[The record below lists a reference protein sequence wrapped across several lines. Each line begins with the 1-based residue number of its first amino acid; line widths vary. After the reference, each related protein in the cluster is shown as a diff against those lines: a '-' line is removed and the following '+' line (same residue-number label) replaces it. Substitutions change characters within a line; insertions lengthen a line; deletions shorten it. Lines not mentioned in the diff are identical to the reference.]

1 VSNYLTPLQEVGDIL
16 RIERLKARL
25 RQRDLADRT
34 GMHTSTVC
42 RIEQG
47 QLSELPVATLMRLS
61 EELGISPTVIT
72 APFFTDRK
80 ARRRHSEQV
89 AS

>member
-1 VSNYLTPLQEVGDIL
+1 VSNTLTPLQEVGELL
-16 RIERLKARL
+16 RIERLRAKL
-25 RQRDLADRT
+25 RQRDLAERT
-34 GMHTSTVC
+34 GINTSTMC

-61 EELGISPTVIT
+61 EELGISPTAIT
-72 APFFTDRK
+72 APFFTERE
-80 ARRRHSEQV
+80 AHHRHSEQV